1 MAMGDIYVLDQN
13 FNLVYVIDT
22 YKSCIWSNRYV
33 EIGDCELYLPATPE
47 LLTVLVK
54 NYYLVRQNDDMV
66 CRIKKIQL
74 DTNAENGDYLIITGK
89 DTKDLCDQRI
99 VWSTMT
105 CDGPLETFIREM
117 VTSTMIN
124 PNLSARWMLKANG
137 SALVALGSA
146 AGFTDI
152 LTEQVSYKNVGEK
165 IREYCTKYGW
175 GYKMILNG
183 STLNFILYKGVDR
196 SDEVFFSDDY
206 ENLETT
212 TYTEDDT
219 HLGNVALVAGEGE
232 GSERSRNVSGYEE
245 GVDRYEIFVDAKDIT
260 KTVSWSDLVS
270 LYPTTD
276 SGGQGYYE
284 TIQGIYDTDNGGP
297 VEGGSNDA
305 PNNVTYVYKLNY
317 LNVHIVDSDQ
327 LTQLKANYPTGQE
340 ITIDGIDYYQVYNV
354 TIAVL
359 PVQYP
364 ADNDNVTLMP
374 IIYEVYLLNRGYD
387 KLAEYGEKITFNGT
401 IEPKVTFEYKEDY
414 DLGDIVTVQN
424 RYGVTASV
432 RIVEVIEVDD
442 DNGYSVQPKF
452 QFVEQEG

>member
-33 EIGDCELYLPATPE
+33 ELGDCELYLPATPE

-54 NYYLVRQNDDMV
+54 DYYLVRQNDDMV

-99 VWSTMT
+99 VWSIMT
-105 CDGPLETFIREM
+105 CDGALETFIRDM
-117 VTSTMIN
+117 VTYTMIS
-124 PNLSARWMLKANG
+124 PNLSARTMLKANG

-183 STLNFILYKGVDR
+183 SILNFILYKGVDR

-206 ENLETT
+206 ENLDTT
-212 TYTEDDT
+212 TYTLDDT
-219 HLGNVALVAGEGE
+219 NLANVALVGGEGE

-245 GVDRYEIFVDAKDIT
+245 GIDRYEIFVDAKDIS

-276 SGGQGYYE
+276 SGGQGYYD
-284 TIQGIYDTDNGGP
+284 TIQGIYDNNNGGP
-297 VEGGSNDA
+297 VEGGSYDA
-305 PNNVTYVYKLNY
+305 SNNVTYVYKLNY

-354 TIAVL
+354 IIAVL

-364 ADNDNVTLMP
+364 ADNDNVILMP

-414 DLGDIVTVQN
+414 NLGDIVTVQN

-452 QFVEQEG
+452 EFVEQEG

>member
-13 FNLVYVIDT
+13 FNLVYVVDT
-22 YKSCIWSNRYV
+22 YKSCIWSKRYV
-33 EIGDCELYLPATPE
+33 ELGDCELYLPATAE
-47 LLTVLVK
+47 LLTVLVIG
-54 NYYLVRQNDDMV
+54 YYLVRQNDDMV
-66 CRIKKIQL
+66 CRIKKVQL
-74 DTNAENGDYLIITGK
+74 DTDAENGDYLIITGK

-105 CDGPLETFIREM
+105 CDGPLETFIRQM
-117 VTSTMIN
+117 VTSTMIT
-124 PNLSARWMLKANG
+124 PSLSARTMLKANG

-206 ENLETT
+206 ENLDTT
-212 TYTEDDT
+212 TYTLDDT
-219 HLGNVALVAGEGE
+219 NLGNVALVAGEGE

-245 GVDRYEIFVDAKDIT
+245 GIDRYEIFVDAKDIT
-260 KTVSWSDLVS
+260 QTVSWSDLVS

-276 SGGQGYYE
+276 SGGQGYFA
-284 TIQGIYDTDNGGP
+284 T
-297 VEGGSNDA
+297 EGSQ
-305 PNNVTYVYKLNY
+305 NVYRLNY

-354 TIAVL
+354 TIANV
-359 PVQYP
+359 PSASP
-364 ADNDNVTLMP
+364 ADNDNVTLRAV
-374 IIYEVYLLNRGYD
+374 IYEVYLLNRGYD